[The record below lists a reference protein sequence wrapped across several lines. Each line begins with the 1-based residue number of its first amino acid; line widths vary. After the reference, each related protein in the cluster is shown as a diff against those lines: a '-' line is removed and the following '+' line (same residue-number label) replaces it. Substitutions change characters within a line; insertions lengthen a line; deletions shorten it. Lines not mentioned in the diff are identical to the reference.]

1 MKKFI
6 ATMALSAA
14 LLGACGNGDTK
25 EEETNNTFT
34 KAVEQGKLALADHNL
49 SKALSSFELAHQE
62 KPDDSDV
69 EKYVDQLEK
78 ASNIKDLIEAKEYKI
93 AVKKADKVMKDD
105 FLLSSIQKE
114 ITAMKK
120 EAQSKL
126 AKSEKKEKPVA
137 QQTTPQTTTPAP
149 APKQETNNAP
159 SEPVKINNSYATY
172 MNKAAMVEATY
183 TRAAYDIDGE
193 AMDSYGPSLKA
204 FNESH
209 KQWDKLLNEIYGTLK
224 ANLSTSDF
232 NALRDRQ
239 RQWIKERDH
248 AAENAF
254 NNPDGYADEIAYA
267 ESLSSTT
274 SSRCYELLELYR
286 NNL

>member
-14 LLGACGNGDTK
+14 LLGACGNGGTK
-25 EEETNNTFT
+25 EEETNSTFT

-49 SKALSSFELAHQE
+49 SKALASFELAHQE

-69 EKYVDQLEK
+69 ERYVDQLEK
-78 ASNIKDLIEAKEYKI
+78 ASNIKDLIVAKEYKI

-137 QQTTPQTTTPAP
+137 QQTAPQTTTPAP
-149 APKQETNNAP
+149 KQETTKAP

-172 MNKAAMVEATY
+172 MNKAAMVESTY

-193 AMDSYGPSLKA
+193 AMDSFGPMLKA

-232 NALRDRQ
+232 NVLRDRQ
-239 RQWIKERDH
+239 RQWIKERDN
-248 AAENAF
+248 AAESAF
-254 NNPDGYADEIAYA
+254 NDPADYAPEIAYA
-267 ESLSSTT
+267 VSLSSTT